1 MLRIKGY
8 LQSAYKNPEKY
19 IERLVRSD
27 EIEDHKKTINE
38 IQQLIYKA
46 EQQADQSTSA
56 EQQVDQTTS
65 AEQQVDQTT
74 SAEQQADQTT
84 SAGNDQSE
92 VKKPEAAAHFAVQ

>member
-1 MLRIKGY
+1 MQLHLKSLSTEIIAADSYTDLRNIAQIKGY

-65 AEQQVDQTT
+65 AEQQVDR
-74 SAEQQADQTT
+74 DYIC
-84 SAGNDQSE
+84 
-92 VKKPEAAAHFAVQ
+92 